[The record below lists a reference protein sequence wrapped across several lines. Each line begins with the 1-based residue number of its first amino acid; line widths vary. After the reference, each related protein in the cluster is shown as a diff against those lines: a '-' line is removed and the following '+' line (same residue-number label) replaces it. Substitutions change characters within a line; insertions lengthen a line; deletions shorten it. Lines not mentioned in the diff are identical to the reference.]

1 MPIKTQVHILKLSAS
16 CPSVRTL
23 VVFQDDKWTSPRK
36 GYFMNQIFSL
46 FLLSR
51 HSDDC
56 ICFVFHGAAAVVSAL
71 NEYSA
76 NREWALF
83 RVVKTAMFSSREKKT
98 CRIFRRRNFQSL
110 FLIKVSI
117 SPPIQA
123 LLRYLFEP
131 GLILGTA

>member
-83 RVVKTAMFSSREKKT
+83 LVVKTAIFSSREEKT
-98 CRIFRRRNFQSL
+98 CWIFRR
-110 FLIKVSI
+110 
-117 SPPIQA
+117 
-123 LLRYLFEP
+123 
-131 GLILGTA
+131 

>member
-56 ICFVFHGAAAVVSAL
+56 ICFIFHGAAAVVSAL

-76 NREWALF
+76 NREWSIPGRKDRHVFISGEENLLDF
-83 RVVKTAMFSSREKKT
+83 PTLKNFSLS
-98 CRIFRRRNFQSL
+98 F
-110 FLIKVSI
+110 
-117 SPPIQA
+117 
-123 LLRYLFEP
+123 
-131 GLILGTA
+131 

>member
-56 ICFVFHGAAAVVSAL
+56 ICFVSMVLLQWFELSRNILLMGSGL
-71 NEYSA
+71 YS
-76 NREWALF
+76 
-83 RVVKTAMFSSREKKT
+83 
-98 CRIFRRRNFQSL
+98 
-110 FLIKVSI
+110 
-117 SPPIQA
+117 
-123 LLRYLFEP
+123 
-131 GLILGTA
+131 GL